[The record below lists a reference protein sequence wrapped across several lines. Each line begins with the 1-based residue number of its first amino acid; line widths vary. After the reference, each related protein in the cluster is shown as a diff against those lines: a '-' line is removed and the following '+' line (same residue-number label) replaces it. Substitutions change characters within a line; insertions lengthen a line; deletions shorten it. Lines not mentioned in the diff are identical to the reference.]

1 MVNEWRIKW
10 LGFSGPLLIG
20 KPWSGQVYDSYLI
33 TLVQVLAYHFKRFC
47 LFKRNGVEVFHT
59 LSRFFFQCCWIRTIR
74 SNVFCQGSRNNASV
88 LSIQW
93 YSSCQCVEL
102 YLIDVRISCYMGLG
116 YWAPT
121 CQRLTPAY
129 HR

>member
-1 MVNEWRIKW
+1 MSGELNGWVS
-10 LGFSGPLLIG
+10 LGRYWEANLEVVC
-20 KPWSGQVYDSYLI
+20 QVYDSYLI
-33 TLVQVLAYHFKRFC
+33 TLVQDLAYHFKRFC